1 MEQHVNTLLTV
12 YGEDL
17 NRLRNRVGKDRSEN
31 TFRAMNMGKDFSI
44 YLSADK
50 GLRGGTVWLAKR
62 ILKIMQEI
70 GVTKH
75 ITMHCARHSFAVL
88 ALTKGMPIESV
99 SRILGH
105 TNITTTQIYSK
116 ITMQKLNADM
126 DDLEKQLQ
134 DLSSL
139 FSEFCHL
146 LRYII

>member
-1 MEQHVNTLLTV
+1 MAKTWIVFGTELA
-12 YGEDL
+12 
-17 NRLRNRVGKDRSEN
+17 RIARRIPSE
-31 TFRAMNMGKDFSI
+31 
-44 YLSADK
+44 L
-50 GLRGGTVWLAKR
+50 
-62 ILKIMQEI
+62 
-70 GVTKH
+70 
-75 ITMHCARHSFAVL
+75 SFAVL

-105 TNITTTQIYSK
+105 TNITTTQIYAK

-134 DLSSL
+134 DLAVF